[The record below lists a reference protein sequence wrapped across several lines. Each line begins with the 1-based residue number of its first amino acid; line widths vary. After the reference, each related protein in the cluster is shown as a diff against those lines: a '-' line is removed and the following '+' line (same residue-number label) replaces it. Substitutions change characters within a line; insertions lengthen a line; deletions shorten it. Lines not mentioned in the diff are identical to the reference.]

1 MRRISLFMLLISL
14 PIPLKAGTL
23 YFAEV
28 IDGGGYV
35 TTFTIVNP
43 TTNTAT
49 GTLKL
54 RKDDGSPWVISFLN
68 HTLSSQFSI
77 SVPPMG
83 TLRLISSGA
92 GSSVTVGWAVLDS
105 QANLQAVERFDY
117 RPDTVLEDSVSLNG
131 TSSAKRFI
139 LPVDTFGTW
148 DTGFDTGFAIA
159 NVGTT
164 NANIEL
170 TLLDEDG
177 NTFVST
183 VYPPLTPLAANRQI
197 AVFVTEVF
205 PVLQS
210 GLFRGLLEIE
220 VSEGAGDIAV
230 VGLSFKERQFSTI
243 PVVPLEASS
252 PTQMTSQ
259 ERLNLI
265 LGRWVFT
272 YTTTKQITHT
282 YTINATLEDTSDPGE
297 YYAAGWNENS
307 DLVVV
312 VWSEDLE
319 AYGLLDLGT
328 SMGEFYVFS
337 LIGANSVSGCMFVID
352 SSTGD
357 LISDCYPMTGN
368 RTASFSSLRAS
379 DLGHESQPAEE
390 MKAMCESRSLCGSN
404 SIPDP
409 AILKELE
416 RLKSIRTSH

>member
-43 TTNTAT
+43 TTSTAT

-54 RKDDGSPWVISFLN
+54 REDDGSPWIISFLN

-77 SVPPMG
+77 SIPPMG
-83 TLRLISSGA
+83 TLRLISSGT
-92 GSSVTVGWAVLDS
+92 GSSTTVGWAVLDS
-105 QANLQAVERFDY
+105 QADIQAVERFDY

-177 NTFVST
+177 NAFMST
-183 VYPPLTPLAANRQI
+183 AYPPLTPLAANRQV
-197 AVFVTEVF
+197 AVFATEVF

-220 VSEGAGDIAV
+220 VSGGAGDIAV

-243 PVVPLEASS
+243 PAIALAATTQPTNLEK
-252 PTQMTSQ
+252 
-259 ERLNLI
+259 LNMI

-272 YTTTKQITHT
+272 YAITTDITHT
-282 YTINATLEDTSDPGE
+282 YTLNSTYEDSSNPGE
-297 YYAAGWNENS
+297 YLAAGWNESGEPVIAGWS
-307 DLVVV
+307 D
-312 VWSEDLE
+312 DLD
-319 AYGLLDLGT
+319 AYALLDRGT
-328 SMGEFYVFS
+328 DVDESYLFN
-337 LIGANSVSGCMFVID
+337 LID
-352 SSTGD
+352 SDSVAGCAYLTNSITGYA
-357 LISDCYPMTGN
+357 SDCYPMTGY
-368 RTASFSSLRAS
+368 REASFSSLRTS
-379 DLGHESQPAEE
+379 DLRHESQFDEG
-390 MKAMCESRSLCGSN
+390 MKAIYRGRSLGGGDSM
-404 SIPDP
+404 PDP
-409 AILKELE
+409 AMLKEIE
-416 RLKSIRTSH
+416 HLKSLMNAKATP